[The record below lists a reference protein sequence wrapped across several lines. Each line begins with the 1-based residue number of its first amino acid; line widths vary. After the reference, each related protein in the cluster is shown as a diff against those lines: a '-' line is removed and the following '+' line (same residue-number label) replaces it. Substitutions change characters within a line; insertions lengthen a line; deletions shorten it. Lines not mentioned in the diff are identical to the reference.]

1 MKQRNF
7 SQIQNQK
14 PDGPRQPIKANGS
27 SQGLKDFAPSAE
39 EVARKAYF
47 TYVNQ
52 GSPEGCAV
60 QHWLEAEADLIAERA
75 LTRMHGFHPDAKH
88 NSHASK

>member
-1 MKQRNF
+1 MEL
-7 SQIQNQK
+7 
-14 PDGPRQPIKANGS
+14 DGVS
-27 SQGLKDFAPSAE
+27 EETKDFAPSAD

-47 TYVNQ
+47 CYVNE

-60 QHWLEAEADLIAERA
+60 QHWLQAEADLIAERA

-88 NSHASK
+88 NSHATK

>member
-1 MKQRNF
+1 MKNRNF
-7 SQIQNQK
+7 SPNENQK
-14 PDGPRQPIKANGS
+14 PNDAPRPIESNGS
-27 SQGLKDFAPSAE
+27 SQSQKDFAPSAD

-47 TYVNQ
+47 SYLNQ

-60 QHWLEAEADLIAERA
+60 QHWLEAEADLIAERE

-88 NSHASK
+88 NSHGTK

>member
-1 MKQRNF
+1 MKQRIF
-7 SQIQNQK
+7 SQIQKTNGA
-14 PDGPRQPIKANGS
+14 PQPNERNGA
-27 SQGLKDFAPSAE
+27 GEETKDFAPSAE

-75 LTRMHGFHPDAKH
+75 LTRMHGFHSDAKN
-88 NSHASK
+88 NSHGTK